1 LSEDASEPSQR
12 LFFALWPSAGMRRE
26 LSLATQKA
34 VSESRGRAVPCHNL
48 HATLAFLGNVPKSRV
63 AELTLLARG
72 QAAAFAWP
80 PLSLTFDTLEHWP
93 RPKILC
99 ALATQASP
107 QASALAAA
115 LKDSTA
121 AAGFHPDLKPF
132 RAHVTVARKV
142 PDCPQLP
149 PLSPVAWR
157 FEAFALVDSR
167 SEKTGPLYSVVES
180 WPLVKIEKHANSRET
195 AHPPGTDRGGFV

>member
-1 LSEDASEPSQR
+1 MSADASEPLQR
-12 LFFALWPSAGMRRE
+12 LFFALWPSSQMRRE

-34 VSESRGRAVPCHNL
+34 VSDCRGRAVPSHNL
-48 HATLAFLGNVPKSRV
+48 HATLAFLGNVPKGRV

-72 QAAAFAWP
+72 QAAAFAQGA
-80 PLSLTFDTLEHWP
+80 LSLTFDTLEHWP

-99 ALATQASP
+99 ALAHASP

-142 PDCPQLP
+142 PDGPQPP
-149 PLSPVAWR
+149 PLSAVVWR
-157 FEAFALVDSR
+157 FEAFALIDSR
-167 SEKTGPLYSVVES
+167 PEKTGPVYSVIES
-180 WPLVKIEKHANSRET
+180 WPLVKIEKA
-195 AHPPGTDRGGFV
+195 GK

>member
-1 LSEDASEPSQR
+1 LSEDASEPVQR
-12 LFFALWPSAGMRRE
+12 LFFALWPSSGMRRE
-26 LSLATQKA
+26 LSLATQRA
-34 VSESRGRAVPCHNL
+34 VSECRGRAVPCHNL

-63 AELTLLARG
+63 PELMRLAG
-72 QAAAFAWP
+72 AQAAAVIHV
-80 PLSLTFDTLEHWP
+80 PLSLSFDTLEHWP

-132 RAHVTVARKV
+132 HAHVTVARKV
-142 PDCPQLP
+142 LDCPQLP
-149 PLSPVAWR
+149 PFSPVVWR
-157 FEAFALVDSR
+157 FEAFALIDSR
-167 SEKTGPLYSVVES
+167 TEKAGPVYSVVES
-180 WPLVKIEKHANSRET
+180 WSLVKTEKARK
-195 AHPPGTDRGGFV
+195 